1 MVLAQKTFSVRKNI
15 HGKDGTPALT
25 LAVIPSQLVFDTDES
40 GAILTKVLSAN
51 TAKVGL
57 YDGQTE
63 VTAEKYNITPVNCT
77 ATLANGVL
85 TITSV
90 TKGAYSG
97 RVDIT
102 ATYKGNTR
110 VGSVAFNVNA
120 NHVYKA
126 KFEAQEKAV
135 EAIASDTA
143 VKEDGSLL
151 SKAYSMFKM
160 LSDKIRLFVTDGLKR
175 AGIEITSDSVNL
187 MGNKVKVTNN
197 DKEASLFENGK
208 LNANFIDAKKIV
220 AEGIKAQTI
229 DAENATF
236 ENVNVKGTIEAD
248 KGRIGGLDIRDYKL
262 HGEPSIF
269 SGWTIPSIWL
279 GDHDKGQYVSLG
291 DALPATSMLRGV
303 ARFEYNIK
311 ETNGYNDVHN
321 NIALYLSSKGS
332 GFETENNNIA
342 LYIAA
347 GVIKG
352 FRLKVKRVRE
362 NTYYID
368 KMDTFLV
375 NTATTGYLNWYL
387 PSDCEDGQVFY
398 IVPNL
403 GCTLALHCQG
413 VDRIAKENRYE
424 TRCVMSNPSI
434 HQFVYD
440 AVNHIWFGGWQK
452 MMD

>member
-90 TKGAYSG
+90 TNGAYSG

-135 EAIASDTA
+135 EAIVSDTA

-151 SKAYSMFKM
+151 SKTYSMFKM

-236 ENVNVKGTIEAD
+236 KNINVEGSVKATEGHIAGFQIRGNVLLGNTGDKVWDYLPSLIVKDDSRGRYAGIGDIE
-248 KGRIGGLDIRDYKL
+248 GGVHIIS
-262 HGEPSIF
+262 P
-269 SGWTIPSIWL
+269 
-279 GDHDKGQYVSLG
+279 
-291 DALPATSMLRGV
+291 V
-303 ARFEYNIK
+303 ARFENNV
-311 ETNGYNDVHN
+311 TPNVFDNGGNV
-321 NIALYLSSKGS
+321 ALHLKSSNSTHYGGNS
-332 GFETENNNIA
+332 A
-342 LYIAA
+342 LYIEA
-347 GVIKG
+347 GSIKG
-352 FRLKVKRVRE
+352 FRLQLNRIIH

-375 NTATTGYLNWYL
+375 NTVTTGYLNWYL
-387 PSDCEDGQVFY
+387 PSDCEDGQVVH
-398 IVPNL
+398 IVPGMDCSL
-403 GCTLALHCQG
+403 TIHTQG
-413 VDRIAKENRYE
+413 VDRFTSRNSGTERSIEGAR
-424 TRCVMSNPSI
+424 I

-440 AVNHIWFGGWQK
+440 AENHIWYWGWQN
-452 MMD
+452 

>member
-120 NHVYKA
+120 NHVYDA
-126 KFEAQEKAV
+126 KFEANEKAI
-135 EAIASDTA
+135 EAIVSDTA

-160 LSDKIRLFVTDGLKR
+160 LSDKIRLFVTDGLKK

-220 AEGIKAQTI
+220 AEGVKAQTI

-387 PSDCEDGQVFY
+387 PSDCEDGQVVH
-398 IVPNL
+398 IVPRERPL
-403 GCTLALHCQG
+403 TIHTQG
-413 VDRIAKENRYE
+413 VDRFSYRNGGTERSIEDAH
-424 TRCVMSNPSI
+424 I

-440 AVNHIWFGGWQK
+440 AVNHLWYWGWQN
-452 MMD
+452 

>member
-347 GVIKG
+347 GTIKG
-352 FRLKVKRVRE
+352 FRLKVARINER
-362 NTYYID
+362 TYYID

-413 VDRIAKENRYE
+413 VDRIAKEKRYE
-424 TRCVMSNPSI
+424 TRCVISNPSI

>member
-347 GVIKG
+347 GTIKG
-352 FRLKVKRVRE
+352 FRLKVARINER
-362 NTYYID
+362 TYYID

-387 PSDCEDGQVFY
+387 PSDCEDGQVFF

-413 VDRIAKENRYE
+413 VDRVAKEKRYE
-424 TRCVMSNPSI
+424 TRCVISNPSI

>member
-85 TITSV
+85 NITSV
-90 TKGAYSG
+90 IKGAYSG

-120 NHVYKA
+120 NHVYDA
-126 KFEAQEKAV
+126 KFEANEKAI
-135 EAIASDTA
+135 EAIVSDTA

-160 LSDKIRLFVTDGLKR
+160 LSDKIRLFVTDGLKK

-220 AEGIKAQTI
+220 AEGVKAQTI

-342 LYIAA
+342 LYISA
-347 GVIKG
+347 GTIKG
-352 FRLKVKRVRE
+352 FRLKVARISAR
-362 NTYYID
+362 TYYID

-413 VDRIAKENRYE
+413 VDRIAKEKRYE
-424 TRCVMSNPSI
+424 TRCVISNPSI

>member
-90 TKGAYSG
+90 TKGTYSG

-120 NHVYKA
+120 NHVYDA
-126 KFEAQEKAV
+126 KFEANEKAI
-135 EAIASDTA
+135 EAIVSDTA

-342 LYIAA
+342 LYISA
-347 GVIKG
+347 GTIKG
-352 FRLKVKRVRE
+352 FRLKVARIGAR
-362 NTYYID
+362 TYYID

-413 VDRIAKENRYE
+413 VDRIAKEKRYE
-424 TRCVMSNPSI
+424 TRCVISNPSI

>member
-1 MVLAQKTFSVRKNI
+1 
-15 HGKDGTPALT
+15 GTPALT

-102 ATYKGNTR
+102 STYKGNTR

-120 NHVYKA
+120 NHVYDA
-126 KFEAQEKAV
+126 KFEANEKAI
-135 EAIASDTA
+135 EAIVSDTA

-160 LSDKIRLFVTDGLKR
+160 LSDKIRLFVTDGLKK

-342 LYIAA
+342 LYISA
-347 GVIKG
+347 GTIKG
-352 FRLKVKRVRE
+352 FRLKVARIGAR
-362 NTYYID
+362 TYYID

-387 PSDCEDGQVFY
+387 PSDCEDGQVVH
-398 IVPNL
+398 IVPGVDCSL
-403 GCTLALHCQG
+403 TIHTQG
-413 VDRIAKENRYE
+413 VDRFSSRNSGTERSINGAR
-424 TRCVMSNPSI
+424 I

-440 AVNHIWFGGWQK
+440 AVNHLWYWGWQN
-452 MMD
+452 

>member
-120 NHVYKA
+120 NHVYDA
-126 KFEAQEKAV
+126 KFEANEKAI
-135 EAIASDTA
+135 EAIVSDTA

-151 SKAYSMFKM
+151 SKAYFMFKM

-236 ENVNVKGTIEAD
+236 KNINVEGNVKAKKGKIGGFDITNFSLINDDVKEWYWYESPGIKIINNNIGKYAGIGFCEPSGVGLESVARFFSNIKGPTVNEFMPNVAVHISASGANAGKNTAIRIKAGTIE
-248 KGRIGGLDIRDYKL
+248 
-262 HGEPSIF
+262 
-269 SGWTIPSIWL
+269 
-279 GDHDKGQYVSLG
+279 
-291 DALPATSMLRGV
+291 
-303 ARFEYNIK
+303 
-311 ETNGYNDVHN
+311 
-321 NIALYLSSKGS
+321 
-332 GFETENNNIA
+332 
-342 LYIAA
+342 
-347 GVIKG
+347 G
-352 FRLKVKRVRE
+352 FRLKVARIGAR
-362 NTYYID
+362 TYYID

-387 PSDCEDGQVFY
+387 PSDCEDGQVVH
-398 IVPNL
+398 IVPGMDCSL
-403 GCTLALHCQG
+403 TIHTQG
-413 VDRIAKENRYE
+413 VDRFTSRNSGTERSINGAR
-424 TRCVMSNPSI
+424 I

-440 AVNHIWFGGWQK
+440 AENHLWYWGWQN
-452 MMD
+452 

>member
-102 ATYKGNTR
+102 STYKGNTR

-120 NHVYKA
+120 NHVYDA
-126 KFEAQEKAV
+126 KFEANEKAI

-220 AEGIKAQTI
+220 AEGVKAQTI

-342 LYIAA
+342 LYISA
-347 GVIKG
+347 GTIKG
-352 FRLKVKRVRE
+352 FRLKVARISAR
-362 NTYYID
+362 TYYID

-413 VDRIAKENRYE
+413 VDRIAKEKRYE
-424 TRCVMSNPSI
+424 TRCVISNPSI

>member
-1 MVLAQKTFSVRKNI
+1 M
-15 HGKDGTPALT
+15 
-25 LAVIPSQLVFDTDES
+25 
-40 GAILTKVLSAN
+40 
-51 TAKVGL
+51 GL

-90 TKGAYSG
+90 IKGAYSG

-102 ATYKGNTR
+102 ATYKGNAR

-120 NHVYKA
+120 NHVYDA
-126 KFEAQEKAV
+126 KFEANEKAI
-135 EAIASDTA
+135 EAIVSDTA

-160 LSDKIRLFVTDGLKR
+160 LSDKIRLFVTDGLKK

-220 AEGIKAQTI
+220 AEGVKAQTI

-248 KGRIGGLDIRDYKL
+248 KGRIGGLDYKL

-342 LYIAA
+342 LYISA
-347 GVIKG
+347 GTIKG
-352 FRLKVKRVRE
+352 FRLKVARIGAR
-362 NTYYID
+362 TYYID

-413 VDRIAKENRYE
+413 VDRIAKEKRYE
-424 TRCVMSNPSI
+424 TRCVISNPSI

>member
-40 GAILTKVLSAN
+40 GAILTKVFSAN

-347 GVIKG
+347 GTIKG
-352 FRLKVKRVRE
+352 FRLKVARINER
-362 NTYYID
+362 TYYID

-413 VDRIAKENRYE
+413 VDRVAKEKRYE
-424 TRCVMSNPSI
+424 TRCVISNPSI

>member
-102 ATYKGNTR
+102 STYKGNTR

-120 NHVYKA
+120 NHVYKG
-126 KFEAQEKAV
+126 KFDAQEKAI
-135 EAIASDTA
+135 EAIISDTA

-342 LYIAA
+342 LYISA
-347 GVIKG
+347 GTIKG
-352 FRLKVKRVRE
+352 FRLKVARIGAR
-362 NTYYID
+362 TYYID

-387 PSDCEDGQVFY
+387 PSDCEDGQVVH
-398 IVPNL
+398 IVPGMDCSL
-403 GCTLALHCQG
+403 TIHTQG
-413 VDRIAKENRYE
+413 VDRFTSRNSGTERSINGAR
-424 TRCVMSNPSI
+424 I

-440 AVNHIWFGGWQK
+440 AENHLWYWGWQN
-452 MMD
+452 

>member
-15 HGKDGTPALT
+15 HGKDGAPALT
-25 LAVIPSQLVFDTDES
+25 LAVIPSQLIFDTDES

-63 VTAEKYNITPVNCT
+63 VTAEKYDVTPVNCT

-102 ATYKGNTR
+102 AIYKGKTR

-120 NHVYKA
+120 NHVYEA
-126 KFEAQEKAV
+126 KFEAQEKAI
-135 EAIASDTA
+135 EAVVSDTA
-143 VKEDGSLL
+143 IKEDGSLL
-151 SKAYSMFKM
+151 SKVYSMFKM

-220 AEGIKAQTI
+220 AEGVKAQVI

-236 ENVNVKGTIEAD
+236 KNINVEGTVKADNGYIGRFSIVENNLVGTAGTFQDIPILVVKD
-248 KGRIGGLDIRDYKL
+248 DRVGRFAGIGFFR
-262 HGEPSIF
+262 
-269 SGWTIPSIWL
+269 
-279 GDHDKGQYVSLG
+279 
-291 DALPATSMLRGV
+291 ATSPVVPHYAV
-303 ARFEYNIK
+303 AKFESDLKRDDEKNIYNTCVYIS
-311 ETNGYNDVHN
+311 
-321 NIALYLSSKGS
+321 AS
-332 GFETENNNIA
+332 GANSDFYENNAI
-342 LYIAA
+342 YIRH
-347 GVIKG
+347 GCIKG
-352 FRLKVKRVRE
+352 FRLAVKRVNE
-362 NTYYID
+362 ETYYID

-375 NTATTGYLNWYL
+375 NRADSADWYL
-387 PSDCEDGQVFY
+387 PSDCEDGQSFY
-398 IVPNL
+398 IVPSRSRAVTIHTAE
-403 GCTLALHCQG
+403 G
-413 VDRIAKENRYE
+413 DRLSYE
-424 TRCVMSNPSI
+424 RGDTDRKLDGAYI

-440 AVNHIWFGGWQK
+440 AENHYWYWGWQN
-452 MMD
+452 